1 LLKKGVVF
9 FPIFLIFFSFLISQ
23 EEDVL
28 QISASIRPKVLS
40 RGQEGKVVLSL
51 SIDDEVLITP
61 HPYFTI
67 ELNPSEEFVF
77 PKNFFTASDLE
88 IEIIEKNGEE
98 YLNIDEPI
106 EIPFTVKKD
115 AKRGEHRLE
124 GKIKYFACF
133 KNREWCIK
141 NTTEF
146 LADYYIRKPR

>member
-1 LLKKGVVF
+1 M
-9 FPIFLIFFSFLISQ
+9 
-23 EEDVL
+23 L

-40 RGQEGKVVLSL
+40 RGQEGKVILNL

-61 HPYFTI
+61 QPYFSI
-67 ELNPSEEFVF
+67 ELNPSDELVF

-88 IEIIEKNGEE
+88 IEIIEKNGKE
-98 YLNIDEPI
+98 YLNINKAI

-115 AKRGEHRLE
+115 AKRGEHQLE

-133 KNREWCIK
+133 KNKELCIK

-146 LADYYIRKPR
+146 MADYYIRKPR